1 MIKLEQTLKNKI
13 ASILFVDT
21 FEAIEKRRAV
31 KSFDPNHTMTQ
42 EEISRIISA
51 AILSPTSYNI
61 QNWRF
66 VVITNKES
74 KAKMRQASWNQPQV
88 TDASVVLLLCADLLA
103 WKKEPQRYWKNA
115 PKEVQ
120 DYLVPMIAKSYEG
133 HDQFQRDEAIR
144 SCGMAAQ
151 TIMLAAKAMNYDS
164 CPMIGFDAE
173 QVAKIINL
181 PQDHIIC
188 MMITIGKAL
197 KPAQPRGGQLPISD
211 VMVTDHF

>member
-1 MIKLEQTLKNKI
+1 M
-13 ASILFVDT
+13 DT

-31 KSFDPNHTMTQ
+31 KHFDPNHSMTQ
-42 EEISRIISA
+42 EEINKILSA

-66 VVITNKES
+66 VVITDKDL
-74 KAKMRQASWNQPQV
+74 KAKMRQASWNQAQV
-88 TDASVVLLLCADLLA
+88 TDASIVLVLCADLLA
-103 WKKEPQRYWKNA
+103 WKKDPARYWKDV

-120 DYLVPMIAKSYEG
+120 DYLVPAIVKSYEG
-133 HDQFQRDEAIR
+133 RDQLQRDEAIR

-164 CPMIGFDAE
+164 CPMIGFDPK
-173 QVAKIINL
+173 QVAALINL
-181 PQDHIIC
+181 PEDHIIA

-197 KPAQPRGGQLPISD
+197 KPAQSRGGQLPLDQVAVSN
-211 VMVTDHF
+211 HF